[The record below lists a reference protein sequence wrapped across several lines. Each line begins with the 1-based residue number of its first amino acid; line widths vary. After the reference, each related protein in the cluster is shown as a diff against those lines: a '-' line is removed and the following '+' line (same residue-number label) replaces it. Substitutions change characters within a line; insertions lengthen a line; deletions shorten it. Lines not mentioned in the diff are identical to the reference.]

1 MKKKKSIWKKI
12 GIIILSLIGLFF
24 LISFTLRAIEK
35 YNRGYDGQEV
45 TSDQALKVGRM
56 SYTVNEIEV
65 TDKIIIDN
73 VPRGTSDA
81 DGTQYIFA
89 IIHLTLENNH
99 LFRDYPLPPPNN
111 MFTLMTESDNHR
123 FGVSD
128 EASELLAK
136 ELRVTKI
143 QETNL
148 GKRTDFDS
156 VLAIP
161 ILEEALEEQMY
172 LNVSFPIGR
181 KGKISLDIGPEDFV
195 LYEPE
200 E

>member
-1 MKKKKSIWKKI
+1 
-12 GIIILSLIGLFF
+12 
-24 LISFTLRAIEK
+24 
-35 YNRGYDGQEV
+35 
-45 TSDQALKVGRM
+45 M
-56 SYTVNEIEV
+56 SYTIDEIEV
-65 TDKIIIDN
+65 TDKIVIED

-99 LFRDYPLPPPNN
+99 LFRDYPLPPPNDI
-111 MFTLMTESDNHR
+111 FILTTESDNHR

-136 ELRVTKI
+136 ELGVTKI

-148 GKRTDFDS
+148 SKRTEFDS

-172 LNVSFPIGR
+172 LDVSFPIGR

-195 LYEPE
+195 LYDPDE
-200 E
+200 